1 MQYELTGL
9 LEFRVGD
16 RSWGGIRVGDGKVR
30 RLENELPTML
40 GALMRKGRAQSIR
53 AEHRRQEEI
62 KRGQLEIKRLDLADQ
77 IQAEEKK
84 VADLDSWVNSW
95 MRATQ
100 YRDFI
105 TVLEEVWAESG
116 HDLTAESEKGKRIHW
131 MKQQANRLDPF
142 VDSPPSVLDRKREL
156 NRY

>member
-1 MQYELTGL
+1 
-9 LEFRVGD
+9 
-16 RSWGGIRVGDGKVR
+16 
-30 RLENELPTML
+30 
-40 GALMRKGRAQSIR
+40 
-53 AEHRRQEEI
+53 
-62 KRGQLEIKRLDLADQ
+62 
-77 IQAEEKK
+77 
-84 VADLDSWVNSW
+84 